1 MLMSTIHSGIIHYI
15 RTLNTDQW
23 TETVVQRCA
32 LSVIFNVI
40 CYAHVW
46 CRNHLYK

>member
-1 MLMSTIHSGIIHYI
+1 MLTSTIHSGILLYI

-23 TETVVQRCA
+23 TEIVVRRRA

-40 CYAHVW
+40 RYTLV
-46 CRNHLYK
+46 